1 MFRFLRDTNAQA
13 NTLTLYTRNLNR
25 ATKIFVAKTQQEA
38 FSQTIV
44 FLSKV
49 MYVSKIRVN
58 YFERFSIIKQKTI
71 NKTNKLRK
79 VVDVTI
85 RVIVMQYK
93 QEIVDKNVYAI
104 EKEIIVARTTL
115 QKIDAKIDK
124 YIELERQV
132 NALIQENKRLAKKEN
147 RVYETCIDRDLMQSL

>member
-1 MFRFLRDTNAQA
+1 MFRFLRDTNTQA

-49 MYVSKIRVN
+49 MYVSKIRIN

-115 QKIDAKIDK
+115 QKIDVKIDK

>member
-1 MFRFLRDTNAQA
+1 MFRFLRDTNTQA

-49 MYVSKIRVN
+49 MYVSKIRIN

-115 QKIDAKIDK
+115 QKIDVKIDK

-132 NALIQENKRLAKKEN
+132 NALIQDNKRLAKKEN